1 MNSIRYLTVRVVLYA
16 LSVLFS
22 LSGYT
27 QSGNA
32 CSALQVNVTANESRC
47 RATGSILIA
56 VTGGSGQYNYRV
68 AGPINTTYTSTN
80 NISGLI
86 PGTYTVFVSD
96 ILAGC
101 VRQVDNISILGSYTD
116 PRFTLN
122 STNVTCKNTLTGSLQ
137 ASEISGGRSQFW
149 FTITSAPSASDVGR
163 ANATG
168 FFGNLRPGEYS
179 VRMED
184 SCGAIQ
190 TRRASILPYDWW
202 VDSVRGNMV
211 SCSTATFIF
220 SLRDSRGKLTPDSVF
235 SGFRYGWV
243 RGNGDTAWNTSPN
256 FNANIQKRR
265 SVVLVVKDGCGNLV
279 ARSWA
284 NTYKPAVD
292 ATVNTTQ
299 SECNV
304 FTATV
309 TGVVNMTN
317 PQFCLYNS
325 AYDQLEC
332 NSTGVFGNLVQDN
345 YTVEVRDLC
354 YDTLVRR
361 NFSLVNPKPDVTA
374 APTVNRTSCTM
385 FNVQMTGLINFTNP
399 QFCLFRNDVQL
410 SCNQT
415 GFFKNLQ
422 NGTYEVRITD
432 GCYDTIVVREV
443 DVQSFKP
450 TLAEN
455 VVVFNRTCTTFDV
468 RVEGQANLTLPQ
480 YSLWKNNVQ
489 VASNTTGTFTGILY
503 GDYCIRMVNS
513 PTCYDT
519 TLIRCF
525 RGEPFK
531 PAVAENL
538 TVQRECNTVTIRV
551 SGQQYLTNPEYC
563 LFDDKDNQIQCNTS
577 GVFPDMP
584 YGAYCVKIKNDPACF
599 DTTILR
605 CEVIEKTKPSAG
617 PVLQSN
623 ASCLTF
629 DAEFS
634 GQASVYNPVYTLKD
648 ASGNII
654 ATNTTGSFT
663 GLAYAQYCMEMKN
676 DPLCYDTTIVR
687 CFTGIKPVPS
697 GGSVSYS
704 DLTCPS
710 FTATVSGLVNFN
722 NPTYILKNA
731 LGVVLGTNS
740 TGVFTGLTYQD
751 YCVEIKNDPQC
762 YDTSVVTCF
771 AAIPPV
777 PNVGDVQ
784 LDGYTCGT
792 FNATVTGQYL
802 LTNPVYQLLDSAG
815 NQVSSN
821 ASGIFNDLAYGSYT
835 IRIVDGCVPTPFVRP
850 FTAIRPPFQVEAS
863 ALAACEQGKTTI
875 SVDLRNGS
883 QPYVVTVYDPTNNV
897 VGNVVSNAGIVEVRD
912 LAALPNGLQ
921 YRVVVVDSCG
931 RMGTQMVTPVL
942 NQITKSL
949 QFVQRCPSGA
959 DGIGSSDVNVTVSST
974 AGPVYPVI
982 ILKNDVPVNIPYGNQ
997 AGRTFTFL
1005 DLAPGTYVIMY
1016 NLPNGCANKLYDTVQ
1031 VNPYTFPV
1039 FSNAVVY
1046 QCSNN
1051 VFTVSAEISG
1061 GAPAY
1066 QYQIIGSMPA
1076 LPSIQTDWQSSPVFT
1091 INNGTQYS
1099 LVRLRAI
1106 DACGNAALNDANVL
1120 PLQNLVVTATSTCLN
1135 APTILRVDQVPNA
1148 DYQWYRIN
1156 RATGDSIFLG
1166 TGNTYLISDV
1176 KPADTGLY
1184 KVIMTINGGCL
1195 ERVATFELTGEC
1207 LILPVRDIRLTGEIS
1222 GSAARLNW
1230 QVAGEQ
1236 NVRRYDVE
1244 HSTERNGG
1252 FRIIG
1257 AVDPRT
1263 PQGNNSYGFQHG
1275 TPSNGN
1281 NFYRIRVL
1289 DAAGNARYSN
1299 TIALNWS
1306 GTGISVYPV
1315 PASQVVYVT
1324 VNAKQQ
1330 TDLKIQLYTPNG
1342 QLLQEK
1348 VMPRTTGG
1356 TLPLYRQNYAS
1367 GMYLVRI
1374 TDTSGGMVL
1383 TQKIIFE

>member
-1 MNSIRYLTVRVVLYA
+1 MNQIQYLPVRMVLCVFSA
-16 LSVLFS
+16 LMS
-22 LSGYT
+22 LSSYA
-27 QSGNA
+27 QSVNN
-32 CSALQVNVTANESRC
+32 CSTLLINVTAKESRC
-47 RATGSILIA
+47 RATGSIQIA

-68 AGPINTTYTSTN
+68 TGPINTSYTSSS
-80 NISGLI
+80 NIAGLV
-86 PGTYTVFVSD
+86 PGRYTVFVND
-96 ILAGC
+96 ILGNC
-101 VRQVDNISILGSYTD
+101 VSQVDSITISGTYTD
-116 PRFTLN
+116 PRFILN
-122 STNVTCKNTLTGSLQ
+122 STNVTCKNSLTGTLQ
-137 ASEISGGRSQFW
+137 ATEITGGRSQFW

-190 TRRASILPYDWW
+190 TRRATILPYDWW

-211 SCSTATFIF
+211 TCSTANFIF

-243 RGNGDTAWNTSPN
+243 RGSGDTAWNTSPN

-265 SVVLVVKDGCGNLV
+265 SVMLVVKDGCGNLV
-279 ARSWA
+279 TRSWV
-284 NTYKPAVD
+284 NTARPAVD
-292 ATVNTTQ
+292 ATVNTSQ
-299 SECNV
+299 SQCNV

-325 AYDQLEC
+325 AYDQLAC
-332 NSTGVFGNLVQDN
+332 NSTGVFTNLVQDN

-385 FNVQMTGLINFTNP
+385 FNVQLTGLVNFTNP
-399 QFCLFRNDVQL
+399 QFCLFRNNVQV
-410 SCNQT
+410 SCNLT

-432 GCYDTIVVREV
+432 GCYDTIVVREI
-443 DVQSFKP
+443 DVQPFRP
-450 TLAEN
+450 TLSEN

-489 VASNTTGTFTGILY
+489 VAANTTGTFTGLLY

-519 TLIRCF
+519 TIIRCF

-531 PAVAENL
+531 PSVAENL
-538 TVQRECNTVTIRV
+538 TIQRECNTVTIRV
-551 SGQQYLTNPEYC
+551 GGQQYLTNPQFC
-563 LFDDKDNQIQCNTS
+563 LFDDKDNQIQCNTT

-584 YGAYCVKIKNDPACF
+584 YGSYCVKIKNDPACY

-605 CEVIEKTKPSAG
+605 CEVIEKIKPSAG
-617 PVLQSN
+617 PVIQSN

-634 GQASVYNPVYTLKD
+634 GQANVYNPVYTLKD

-687 CFTGIKPVPS
+687 CFTGNKPVPT
-697 GGSVSYS
+697 GGSVSFS

-722 NPTYILKNA
+722 NPTYILKTA
-731 LGVVLGTNS
+731 LGVVLVTNT

-762 YDTSVVTCF
+762 YDTSVVRCF
-771 AAIPPV
+771 AAVPPV
-777 PNVGDVQ
+777 PAVGDVQ
-784 LDGYTCGT
+784 INGYTCGT
-792 FNATVTGQYL
+792 FNATVTGQYM

-815 NQVSSN
+815 NQLASN
-821 ASGIFNDLAYGSYT
+821 ATGIFADLAYGSYT
-835 IRIVDGCVPTPFVRP
+835 IRVVDGCHPTPFIRV
-850 FTAIRPPFQVEAS
+850 FTATKQPFEVEAS
-863 ALAACEQGKTTI
+863 ALAACEQDKTTI
-875 SVDLRNGS
+875 SMDLRNGS
-883 QPYVVTVYDPTNNV
+883 QPFVVTVYDPNNNV
-897 VGNVVSNAGIVEVRD
+897 VGNVVSNAGIVQVRD
-912 LAALPNGLQ
+912 LATLPNGLQ

-931 RMGTQMVTPVL
+931 RTGTQMVTPVL
-942 NQITKSL
+942 NEITKSL
-949 QFVQRCPSGA
+949 QFLQRCPSGA
-959 DGIGSSDVNVTVSST
+959 DGVGSSDVNVTVSST

-982 ILKNDVPVNIPYGNQ
+982 ISQNGVPVNIPYSNQ

-1005 DLAPGTYVIMY
+1005 DLAPATYVIMY
-1016 NLPNGCANKLYDTVQ
+1016 NLPNGCANKLYDTVT
-1031 VNPYTFPV
+1031 VNPYTFPM

-1051 VFTVSAEISG
+1051 VFTVSAEVTG

-1076 LPSIQTDWQSSPVFT
+1076 LPSIQTGWQSSPVFT

-1106 DACGNAALNDANVL
+1106 DACGNAVLNDANVL

-1135 APTILRVDQVPNA
+1135 ATTILRVDQIPNA
-1148 DYQWYRIN
+1148 DYQWYRYN
-1156 RATGDSIFLG
+1156 RETGDSSFLG
-1166 TGNTYLISDV
+1166 TGNTYQISDV

-1184 KVIMTINGGCL
+1184 KVIMTINSGCL
-1195 ERVATFELTGEC
+1195 ERIATFDLTGIC
-1207 LILPVRDIRLTGEIS
+1207 ITLPVGDIRLKGEVS
-1222 GSAARLNW
+1222 GSSARLGW
-1230 QVAGEQ
+1230 QVAGEL
-1236 NVRRYDVE
+1236 NVRRYHVE

-1252 FRIIG
+1252 FRSVG
-1257 AVDPRT
+1257 TVDPRD
-1263 PQGNNSYGFQHG
+1263 PQGNNTYGFNHAS
-1275 TPSNGN
+1275 PSSGLNY
-1281 NFYRIRVL
+1281 YRIRVT
-1289 DAAGNARYSN
+1289 DAAGNSRYSN
-1299 TIALNWS
+1299 TISLNWGGS
-1306 GTGISVYPV
+1306 SISVYPV
-1315 PASQVVYVT
+1315 PATQVVYVT

-1330 TDLKIQLYTPNG
+1330 TDLRIQLYTPNG

-1348 VMPRTTGG
+1348 VLQRSLGG
-1356 TLPLYRQNYAS
+1356 TVPLYRQNYAS
-1367 GMYLVRI
+1367 GMYLIRI
-1374 TDTSGGMVL
+1374 TDASGEAVQ